1 MKKTGDRGS
10 KVFISSGTGKQ
21 KFGDPI
27 ILDKSHQSVL
37 SC

>member
-1 MKKTGDRGS
+1 MKKTGDGGS
-10 KVFISSGTGKQ
+10 KVFISGGTGKQ